1 MDSGIVKKST
11 KSEEVK
17 IMSNIDNRIKNMLP
31 SISIENTT
39 QDELT
44 KREFGDTKNKLY
56 MVNEDEL
63 NSFRNMEI

>member
-1 MDSGIVKKST
+1 
-11 KSEEVK
+11 
-17 IMSNIDNRIKNMLP
+17 MSNIDNRIKNMLP